1 VTFVRAA
8 ARVAA
13 KELRDVLRE
22 RSIAIALLVQFFIA
36 AFSAGLSV
44 GLLALYDPGSV
55 QSHLRADVAYTG
67 PGGFDAELLG
77 TSNLRLVRVAD
88 AATALSQF
96 QAGRYAAVVQEQAPD
111 GANGTRR
118 VTLLLPDGQVE
129 STLLVTQMKG
139 LLQDYELQLRNARQG
154 RLEHTI
160 LSLPGGPAAAPPYAF
175 LHATLVPLLLLTPV
189 FLSGAIAADALSQEL
204 QARTFVLL
212 RSAPASLGA
221 LLTGKL
227 AVPVLLAPA
236 QFLLWVG
243 LLRLNGI
250 AVGNVGILAG
260 LAAGLTLLLA
270 GIGFALAARRRRDGP
285 TQASYAFVALALAA
299 ASLLLPRDPLNLVAV
314 LSAGRLDPVSWT
326 TLGILAVAAMLA
338 AVLGVGDAAR
348 GIRRRPD

>member
-1 VTFVRAA
+1 
-8 ARVAA
+8 VAA

-55 QSHLRADVAYTG
+55 QGHLRAEVAYAG
-67 PGGFDAELLG
+67 PGGFDAELAS
-77 TSNLRLVRVAD
+77 TSNLRLVRAD
-88 AATALSQF
+88 AATALSEF
-96 QAGRYAAVVQEQAPD
+96 HAGRYAAVVQEQAPD
-111 GANGTRR
+111 GPNGTRR
-118 VTLLLPDGQVE
+118 LTLLLPDGQVE
-129 STLLVTQMKG
+129 STLLVTQLKG
-139 LLQDYELQLRNARQG
+139 LLQDYELKLRTQRQE
-154 RLEHTI
+154 RLEHTV
-160 LSLPGGPAAAPPYAF
+160 LSLQGGSAAAPPYAF

-204 QARTFVLL
+204 QSRTFVLL
-212 RSAPASLGA
+212 RSVPASLA
-221 LLTGKL
+221 SLLAGKL

-250 AVGNVGILAG
+250 VVGHVAILCA
-260 LAAGLTLLLA
+260 LAAGLTVLLS
-270 GIGFALAARRRRDGP
+270 GVGFALAARLRRDGP

-299 ASLLLPRDPLNLVAV
+299 ASLLLPRDPLNLVAF
-314 LSAGRLDPVSWT
+314 LSTGRLDAAAAL
-326 TLGILAVAAMLA
+326 TLALLAAAAALA